1 VSSGRLLLT
10 AYSDYDVRQDS
21 TAQDEIM
28 QKLFVK
34 DMTAEIESLQ
44 NRKDHLLLDS
54 YKWILDNKDYQ
65 NFTDW
70 HHGNTKRLLWIKG
83 DAGKGKTMLLI
94 GIIQELTGQLE
105 THFDKPYLSYFF
117 CQGTDASLNTAT
129 AVLRGLI
136 WMLLRQ
142 EKSLIRHLDIFKD
155 SGSKLLEDR
164 NVFYNL
170 KKILQNMLED
180 TVARRVYLIVD
191 ALDECRNEEPGL
203 PQLLQLISEV
213 SETHDKAKWLVSS
226 RNLRDIETILEEN
239 KTRTRLSLELN
250 AKSVAGA
257 VDAYID
263 YKMAGLTE
271 RYRKAYA
278 ARKDPGIHERLRKI
292 QDDVV
297 KELCQKA
304 EGTFLWVALVF
315 EQIGRA
321 ACGADKILELVRKT
335 PPGLDKIYD
344 QMMGQIDKLTDGYSE
359 HCKRALSTANI
370 SYRPLQLSEL
380 AALAEL
386 PELAPHHDIVRL
398 CGLLAIR
405 EEDDIVYFVHQS
417 AKDFFST
424 SKGLNILL
432 KDQAEEHRRI
442 THRSLELMRN
452 TLKRDICSLR
462 SPGSLLSEVKSVI
475 DQGVFANVRYACSYW
490 ADHLRNVDDLRLDQI
505 GLCDGGEVHT
515 FLQDHFLHWLEA
527 LSLMGNVSNEA
538 IVIRTLES
546 MLLVSG

>member
-1 VSSGRLLLT
+1 LT
-10 AYSDYDVRQDS
+10 AYSDCDVRQAP
-21 TAQDEIM
+21 TAQNEIM

-65 NFTDW
+65 DFTDW

-105 THFDKPYLSYFF
+105 THFDKPHLSYFF
-117 CQGTDASLNTAT
+117 CQGTDANLNTAT

-142 EKSLIRHLDIFKD
+142 EKSLVRHLDIFKD
-155 SGSKLLEDR
+155 SGSKLLEDH
-164 NVFYNL
+164 NAFYNL
-170 KKILQNMLED
+170 KKIFQNMLED
-180 TVARRVYLIVD
+180 SVLSRVYLIVD

-203 PQLLQLISEV
+203 SQLLQLISEV
-213 SETHDKAKWLVSS
+213 SETYDKVKWLVSS
-226 RNLRDIETILEEN
+226 RNLRDIETILEET

-250 AKSVAGA
+250 AKSVASA
-257 VDAYID
+257 VEAYID
-263 YKMAGLTE
+263 YKMSGLAE

-278 ARKDPGIHERLRKI
+278 ARKDPGIHERLRKV

-297 KELCQKA
+297 KELRQKA

-315 EQIGRA
+315 EQIERA
-321 ACGADKILELVRKT
+321 ACGADRVLELVRKT

-344 QMMGQIDKLTDGYSE
+344 QMVGQIDKLADGYSE
-359 HCKRALSTANI
+359 HCKRALSTAII
-370 SYRPLQLSEL
+370 SYRPLRLFEL
-380 AALAEL
+380 ATLAEL

-398 CGLLAIR
+398 CGLLTIR
-405 EEDDIVYFVHQS
+405 EEDDTVYFVHQS

-424 SKGLNILL
+424 SKGSNIFL
-432 KDQAEEHRRI
+432 KGQAEEHRRI
-442 THRSLELMRN
+442 TYRSLKLMRN
-452 TLKRDICSLR
+452 TLKKDICNLR
-462 SPGSLLSEVKSVI
+462 SPGAILSEVKIVI
-475 DQGVFANVRYACSYW
+475 DQGVFAHVRYACSYW
-490 ADHLRNVDDLRLDQI
+490 ADHLRNIDDLQLDQI
-505 GLCDGGEVHT
+505 ELCDGGKVHR

-527 LSLMGNVSNEA
+527 LSLMGNVSNGA
-538 IVIRTLES
+538 IVIGTLES